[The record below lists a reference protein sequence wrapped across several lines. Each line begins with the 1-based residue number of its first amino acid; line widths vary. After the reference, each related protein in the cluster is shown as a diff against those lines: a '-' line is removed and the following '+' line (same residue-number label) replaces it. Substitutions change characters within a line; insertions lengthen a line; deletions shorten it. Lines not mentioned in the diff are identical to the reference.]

1 MFALNGIIFIIL
13 KIRLNYTIITY
24 TITSMSIHTQPF
36 DHTLIVAEIGTSHG
50 GSIKKA
56 KELVDAAVTAGA
68 DCIKFQ
74 WVYANEILHPKTG
87 LVKLPGGEIPLYDRF
102 KELEV
107 EPSFF
112 YAMQDYVHSRG
123 KLFSCS
129 PFGIKSLQELF
140 ALKPDYI
147 KIASP
152 ELNHYPL
159 LKELVNLENI
169 KKAFAILKPII
180 EPESNTLT
188 LLHCVTS
195 YPAPETEYN
204 LAVIETLH
212 EIFTIPVGV
221 SDHSLN
227 PTEVPVLGVACGAC
241 VIEKHITLSTK
252 DDGLDDPVALNPE
265 DFKKMVTAV
274 HRANI
279 LTKEALFS
287 ECYDEFGEK
296 TVEEIIGDGNKQLA
310 DSEKMNYGRTNR
322 SIHVM
327 HDMQVGQYITKDDIA
342 VLRTEKILK
351 PGMSPEYYEA
361 LLGKKIIHSVAAGQ
375 GLQQADI
382 LF

>member
-1 MFALNGIIFIIL
+1 M
-13 KIRLNYTIITY
+13 
-24 TITSMSIHTQPF
+24 QPQNR
-36 DHTLIVAEIGTSHG
+36 TLIVAEIGTSHG
-50 GSIKKA
+50 GSVKKA
-56 KELVDAAVTAGA
+56 KDLVDAAVAAGA

-74 WVYANEILHPKTG
+74 WVYASEILHPKTG

-112 YAMQDYVHSRG
+112 YIMQSYVKSMG

-129 PFGIKSLQELF
+129 PFGIRSLQELF

-159 LKELVNLENI
+159 LKELVNLELMLPKDQRI
-169 KKAFAILKPII
+169 PIMLSTGVSILSDIQKAFAILQPLI
-180 EPESNTLT
+180 EPNTNVIT

-204 LAVIETLH
+204 LAVIQTLH
-212 EIFTIPVGV
+212 NLFNVPVGV

-227 PTEVPVLGVACGAC
+227 PTVVPVLGVACGAC
-241 VIEKHITLSTK
+241 VIEKHITLSTNDK
-252 DDGLDDPVALNPE
+252 GLDDPVALNPE
-265 DFKKMVTAV
+265 DFKKMVKAV
-274 HRANI
+274 HRADT
-279 LTKEALFS
+279 LEMEGLFS
-287 ECYDEFGEK
+287 ECYNEYGEE
-296 TVEEIIGDGNKQLA
+296 TVEKIIGDGVKHLA
-310 DSEKMNYGRTNR
+310 HSEKMNYGRTNR

-327 HDMQVGQYITKDDIA
+327 HDMQVGDYIKKDDIA
-342 VLRTEKILK
+342 VLRTEKILN
-351 PGMSPEYYEA
+351 PGMSPEYFES
-361 LLGKKIIHSVAAGQ
+361 LLGKKIIHAIVAGQ
-375 GLQQADI
+375 GLQQTDV